1 MMQCYY
7 SYMQPSPL
15 RSSAFHPLPQKQ
27 TSFSNFF
34 KYDAHS
40 FNNDKNSRSFNN
52 YSIKLTNF
60 NNNDSLF
67 TKEIHYDSSY
77 NTKQLNIAFDS
88 DALSPKHKSLGEK
101 IPIKTYFTM
110 DANIAQSSQQQ
121 QQIQNTPTPTTTND
135 ITTSFVQPSSSSP
148 LHRSS
153 FMFSNPTQIN
163 VINNVIVHINN
174 NNNNNNQRKKQ
185 PSSSLSLVLLKHKRK
200 RALSKRTKCKS
211 LHNTT
216 NNSNKPKLKPKLKK
230 KDKTLIPISLNQIS
244 INNTSLN
251 NFPIITLPNDL
262 TEIHLLRRM
271 FLEENYFT
279 LNNKV
284 NNIQCT
290 PIQEQK
296 LNNKTFF
303 TFYLNELTRKNI
315 TLYPLEETTTQN
327 DNVHSILRSYYAKI
341 VSTVFTIQK
350 NYIGKKKNS
359 LNKEQ
364 CVILHKL
371 IQSCNDITDIIISD
385 KTLGIVKAKHKRKE
399 GMKLGFEYKCEFC
412 GKGFEKGQGLGG
424 HMSRNH
430 PNQSEKYKV
439 KMGIREMRKGK
450 RMKLRQTQEMFL
462 MKIGMNGMEMTR
474 KERMQALK
482 GRKKEFNEF
491 QKEYKEGSVIKPIV
505 VVNDNDNG
513 NVNDLN
519 VLHCG

>member
-52 YSIKLTNF
+52 YSIKFGNSLTNF

-67 TKEIHYDSSY
+67 TKEIHYDNSSY

-110 DANIAQSSQQQ
+110 DANIAQSSCQQQ

-148 LHRSS
+148 PHRSS
-153 FMFSNPTQIN
+153 FMFNNPTQIN

-174 NNNNNNQRKKQ
+174 NNNNQQHKKQ
-185 PSSSLSLVLLKHKRK
+185 QSSSLSSVLLKHKRK
-200 RALSKRTKCKS
+200 RTLSKRAKCKS
-211 LHNTT
+211 LHNNN

-262 TEIHLLRRM
+262 TEINLLRRM

-279 LNNKV
+279 LNTKV

-290 PIQEQK
+290 PLQEQK

-315 TLYPLEETTTQN
+315 TLYPLEENATHT
-327 DNVHSILRSYYAKI
+327 DVLSILRSYYAKI

-385 KTLGIVKAKHKRKE
+385 KTLGIVKAKHKKKE

-450 RMKLRQTQEMFL
+450 RMKLRETQEMFL
-462 MKIGMNGMEMTR
+462 QKIGMNGMEMTR

-491 QKEYKEGSVIKPIV
+491 QKEYKETGGSVVKPIV
-505 VVNDNDNG
+505 VDNDG
-513 NVNDLN
+513 NSKS
-519 VLHCG
+519 C

>member
-52 YSIKLTNF
+52 YSIKFGNSLTNF

-67 TKEIHYDSSY
+67 TKEIHYDNSSY

-110 DANIAQSSQQQ
+110 DANIAQSSCQQQ

-148 LHRSS
+148 PHRSS
-153 FMFSNPTQIN
+153 FMFNNPTQIN

-174 NNNNNNQRKKQ
+174 NNNQQHKKQ
-185 PSSSLSLVLLKHKRK
+185 QSLSLSSVLLKHKRK
-200 RALSKRTKCKS
+200 RTLSKRAKCKS
-211 LHNTT
+211 LHNNN

-279 LNNKV
+279 LNTKV

-290 PIQEQK
+290 PLQEQK

-315 TLYPLEETTTQN
+315 TLYPLEENATHT
-327 DNVHSILRSYYAKI
+327 DVLSILRSYYAKI

-385 KTLGIVKAKHKRKE
+385 KTLGIVKAKHKKKE

-450 RMKLRQTQEMFL
+450 RMKLRETQEMFL
-462 MKIGMNGMEMTR
+462 QKIGMNGMEMTR

-491 QKEYKEGSVIKPIV
+491 QKEYKETGGSVVKPIV
-505 VVNDNDNG
+505 VVNDG
-513 NVNDLN
+513 NSKS
-519 VLHCG
+519 C

>member
-52 YSIKLTNF
+52 YSIKFGNSLTNF

-67 TKEIHYDSSY
+67 TKEIHYDNSSY

-110 DANIAQSSQQQ
+110 DANIAQSSCQQQ

-148 LHRSS
+148 PHRSS
-153 FMFSNPTQIN
+153 FMFNNPTQIN

-174 NNNNNNQRKKQ
+174 NNNNQQHKKQ
-185 PSSSLSLVLLKHKRK
+185 QSSSLSSVLLKHKRK
-200 RALSKRTKCKS
+200 RTLSKRAKCKS
-211 LHNTT
+211 LHNNN

-279 LNNKV
+279 LNTKV

-290 PIQEQK
+290 PLQEQK

-315 TLYPLEETTTQN
+315 TLYPLEENATHT
-327 DNVHSILRSYYAKI
+327 DVLSILRSYYAKI

-371 IQSCNDITDIIISD
+371 FI
-385 KTLGIVKAKHKRKE
+385 KVAKSLLVH
-399 GMKLGFEYKCEFC
+399 LYC
-412 GKGFEKGQGLGG
+412 
-424 HMSRNH
+424 
-430 PNQSEKYKV
+430 
-439 KMGIREMRKGK
+439 
-450 RMKLRQTQEMFL
+450 
-462 MKIGMNGMEMTR
+462 
-474 KERMQALK
+474 
-482 GRKKEFNEF
+482 
-491 QKEYKEGSVIKPIV
+491 V
-505 VVNDNDNG
+505 VSARYCD
-513 NVNDLN
+513 
-519 VLHCG
+519 